1 MTALFP
7 FELVVPERLLF
18 SGDVEAVILS
28 SIEGEMTV
36 LANHAPV
43 MAVLKPALVT
53 IENGK
58 GHAQRLYV
66 RGGFADVR
74 PDGLTVLAESAV
86 PLDELDASL
95 IDAHIREAQE
105 DLDDATTDETRRIAY
120 EKLTQ
125 LQEVRGVLIHRMA
138 AISQT

>member
-1 MTALFP
+1 VMPALFP

-53 IENGK
+53 IDDGK
-58 GHAQRLYV
+58 GHATRLYV

-86 PLDELDASL
+86 PLDELDADL
-95 IDAHIREAQE
+95 ISRKCAASSSTGWPPSRKLELPRCREVR
-105 DLDDATTDETRRIAY
+105 RRIAW
-120 EKLTQ
+120 LA
-125 LQEVRGVLIHRMA
+125 LPA
-138 AISQT
+138 